1 MGEFLQTINVF
12 KNIFFQN
19 HMAIEML
26 SIKKMFSKYAQIMIP
41 EVGYVT
47 F

>member
-26 SIKKMFSKYAQIMIP
+26 KPVVKH
-41 EVGYVT
+41 
-47 F
+47 